1 MAPTSA
7 DGAVPGEKNMH
18 IVVCVKHVPDTTEIR
33 FDSAT
38 GELRLRGVPT
48 KLNDYDCHAVEEA
61 SRLREALGA
70 TVTLLSI
77 GPAEAART
85 LKEGLAY
92 GADRAF
98 LFTVSPADALDP
110 AATAQLLAAA
120 LDKVGPADLILCGDV
135 SEDGYHR
142 LVPGMLAAK
151 LGVPFLASTSQLE
164 LDDGTAT
171 AISLGGDWLEK
182 YRFALPAVLSVSRAI
197 NKPRLVTALQVLK
210 VQMSRITTVPA
221 TELDVDAAGLEPENL
236 ATRVVGMRPAGVAR
250 RNEILKGEPDEVV
263 SKLIAALEGLG
274 VLQ

>member
-1 MAPTSA
+1 
-7 DGAVPGEKNMH
+7 MH

-48 KLNDYDCHAVEEA
+48 KLNDYDCHAVEA
-61 SRLREALGA
+61 AARLREALGA

-85 LKEGLAY
+85 LKEALAF

-98 LFTVSPADALDP
+98 LFTVSSADAVDP

-120 LDKVGPADLILCGDV
+120 IGRVEAADLILCGDV

-142 LVPGMLAAK
+142 LVPGMLATK
-151 LGVPFLASTSQLE
+151 LGVPFLASTSHFDLH
-164 LDDGTAT
+164 DGMATAT
-171 AISLGGDWLEK
+171 SLGGDWIEK
-182 YRFALPAVLSVSRAI
+182 YRLTLPAVLSVSRAI
-197 NKPRLVTALQVLK
+197 NVPRLVTALQVLK
-210 VQMSRITTVPA
+210 VRTSRITTVPA
-221 TELDVDAAGLEPENL
+221 TELDVDAAELEPENL
-236 ATRVVGMRPAGVAR
+236 ATRVVAMRPAGVAR
-250 RNEILKGEPDEVV
+250 RNEMLKGEADEVV
-263 SKLIAALEGLG
+263 SQLIAGLEGLG